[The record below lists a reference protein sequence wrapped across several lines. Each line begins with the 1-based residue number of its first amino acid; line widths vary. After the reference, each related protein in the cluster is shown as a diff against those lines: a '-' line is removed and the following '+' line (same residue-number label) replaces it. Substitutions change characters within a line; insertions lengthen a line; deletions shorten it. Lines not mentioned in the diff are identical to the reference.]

1 MAQSNPRSDP
11 RTDRIAV
18 AVGAILFTALALSFG
33 DALIK
38 KLSGGFGLWQIF
50 LLRSCLVIPVLV
62 LFGVAAY
69 GRKAVLLKRSGWVA
83 LRSVMLVAM
92 WVSFYA
98 ALPFLSL
105 SVAAAA
111 YYTSPIFIVL
121 FSALFTGDRIG
132 RTGVAAVAIGFCG
145 IVLILR
151 PDAAD
156 FNAFALLPL
165 VSAAL
170 YALAMVVTRT
180 TCRDETPIALSLA
193 LNIGFVLTGGAG
205 LLFVAQTG
213 GFSAQTFLT
222 APWIAMAAQEWL
234 TMAVLATSVLIG
246 SVGAAFAYQNAP
258 PAIVGTFDFA
268 YVGFAVIWGLVFF
281 AERPD
286 AISWVGIGMIVVSGM
301 LSVRR

>member
-1 MAQSNPRSDP
+1 
-11 RTDRIAV
+11 
-18 AVGAILFTALALSFG
+18 
-33 DALIK
+33 
-38 KLSGGFGLWQIF
+38 
-50 LLRSCLVIPVLV
+50 
-62 LFGVAAY
+62 
-69 GRKAVLLKRSGWVA
+69 
-83 LRSVMLVAM
+83 
-92 WVSFYA
+92 
-98 ALPFLSL
+98 
-105 SVAAAA
+105 
-111 YYTSPIFIVL
+111 
-121 FSALFTGDRIG
+121 
-132 RTGVAAVAIGFCG
+132 
-145 IVLILR
+145 
-151 PDAAD
+151 
-156 FNAFALLPL
+156 
-165 VSAAL
+165 
-170 YALAMVVTRT
+170 LAMVVTRT

-193 LNIGFVLTGGAG
+193 LNIGFVLAGGAG